1 MKRSIR
7 SLSAPLALACLFSA
21 GCENDT
27 NGLNVGPRDVS
38 ANPASLDF
46 GMQHT
51 DTAVTQTVTVK
62 NTGGDDL
69 HVFDLSL
76 SSDDELYRIAGTSPA
91 VAAPFTLKSGDSV
104 DVEIRF
110 QPTTPGSEPVSLVIE
125 SDDPDEA
132 QFEVPLTGIGFQE
145 QTDVIEQG
153 TQYSADILFVVD
165 DSGSMGNDQTKLANS
180 FSTFIDWLIQHA
192 ISFHIGVTTT
202 DMTSGG
208 AGGAFVGSPRVLKN
222 DTPNLVAEFTDNVHV
237 GTSGSASEK
246 GLDAAVAALTYPN
259 ISGDNAGFLRDD
271 AKLFVIFVSDE
282 EDQSTES
289 VSYYVDL
296 LTAVKDGNTDDL
308 FLAAIAGPAPS
319 GCTGDG
325 TAPAAFRY
333 NEAIA
338 LTGGLFGS
346 ICDSD
351 FGVTLQNLAFEIT
364 SPTAEFFLTYVP
376 DLETLKV
383 KVDGIVQPDDRW
395 DFVSFSNSVV
405 FEEAWVPEMGA
416 DVSIEYSAIDTP

>member
-1 MKRSIR
+1 MKRLVGG
-7 SLSAPLALACLFSA
+7 LSAPLAFACLFVT

-27 NGLNVGPRDVS
+27 NGLNVGPRDVTAS
-38 ANPASLDF
+38 PAALDF

-76 SSDDELYRIAGTSPA
+76 SPDEEVYRIAGTSPA
-91 VAAPFTLKSGDSV
+91 VAAPFTLKAGDSV

-110 QPTTPGSEPVSLVIE
+110 QPTLPGSDPVALVIE

-132 QFEVPLTGIGFQE
+132 QLEVPLSGTGFRE
-145 QTDVIEQG
+145 QTDVVEQG

-180 FSTFIDWLIQHA
+180 FSTFIDWLIQHT

-202 DMTSGG
+202 DMSSGG
-208 AGGAFVGSPRVLKN
+208 AAGAFVGSPRILKN
-222 DTPNLVAEFTDNVHV
+222 DTPNLVAEFNDNVHV
-237 GTSGSASEK
+237 GTGGSASEK
-246 GLDAAVAALTYPN
+246 GLDGAVAALTYPN
-259 ISGDNAGFLRDD
+259 IANENAGFLRDD
-271 AKLFVIFVSDE
+271 AKLFVVFVSDE
-282 EDQSTES
+282 EDQSTEP

-296 LTAVKDGNTDDL
+296 LTAVKDGNADDL
-308 FLAAIAGPAPS
+308 FLAAITGPATGS
-319 GCTGDG
+319 CSGDG
-325 TAPAAFRY
+325 TAPAAPRY

-338 LTGGLFGS
+338 LTGGLMGS

-383 KVDGIVQPDDRW
+383 KVDDVQQPPDRW
-395 DFVSFSNSVV
+395 DFVTSSNSVV

>member
-1 MKRSIR
+1 MNRF
-7 SLSAPLALACLFSA
+7 AGGVCALLFTFAVA

-27 NGLNVGPRDVS
+27 SGLNVGPRDIS
-38 ANPASLDF
+38 ANPGALDF
-46 GMQHT
+46 GFQHT
-51 DTAVTQTVTVK
+51 ETTITQTVTLK

-69 HVFDLSL
+69 HVFELALSP
-76 SSDDELYRIAGTSPA
+76 DDETYRIAGTSPA
-91 VAAPFTLKSGDSV
+91 VAAPFVLHAGDTV

-110 QPTTPGSEPVSLVIE
+110 QPMLPGPVPVNLVVE
-125 SDDPDEA
+125 SDDPDEGT
-132 QFEVPLTGIGFQE
+132 FLVPLDGNGFRE

-180 FSTFIDWLIQHA
+180 FSTFINWLIDHT

-202 DMTSGG
+202 DMSSGG
-208 AGGAFVGSPRVLKN
+208 LQGTLNGSPKVLKN

-246 GLDAAVAALTYPN
+246 GLDGAVAALTYPN
-259 ISGDNAGFLRDD
+259 IANDNAGFLRED
-271 AKLFVIFVSDE
+271 AKLFVVFVSDE
-282 EDQSTES
+282 EDQSSES

-296 LTAVKDGNTDDL
+296 LTAVKDGDPNDL
-308 FLAAIAGPAPS
+308 FLAAITGPATS
-319 GCTGDG
+319 SCSGDG
-325 TAPAAFRY
+325 TGQAAPRY

-338 LTGGLFGS
+338 LTGGLYGS
-346 ICDSD
+346 ICDAD
-351 FGVTLQNLAFEIT
+351 FGLTLQNLAFEIT

-383 KVDGIVQPDDRW
+383 KVDGVQQAPDRW
-395 DFVSFSNSVV
+395 SYEEAPNSVV
-405 FEEAWVPEMGA
+405 FEAAYVPAMGA

>member
-1 MKRSIR
+1 MKR
-7 SLSAPLALACLFSA
+7 LVGGACALVVALASA
-21 GCENDT
+21 GCENDSS
-27 NGLNVGPRDVS
+27 GLNVGPRDIS
-38 ANPASLDF
+38 ANPGELEF
-46 GMQHT
+46 GLQHT
-51 DTAVTQTVTVK
+51 DTTATQIVTLK
-62 NTGGDDL
+62 NAGGDDL
-69 HVFDLSL
+69 HVFEMAISPDL
-76 SSDDELYRIAGTSPA
+76 ELYQIAGTSPA
-91 VAAPFTLKSGDSV
+91 VAAPFTLASGDTV

-110 QPTTPGSEPVSLVIE
+110 QPTNPGGDAMSLVVE

-132 QFEVPLTGIGFQE
+132 VFEIPLGGTGFKE

-180 FSTFIDWLIQHA
+180 FSTFITWLLDHT

-202 DMTSGG
+202 DMSTGG
-208 AGGAFVGSPRVLKN
+208 NQGTFYGSPKVLEN

-246 GLDAAVAALTYPN
+246 GLDGAVAALTYPN
-259 ISGDNAGFLRDD
+259 IANENAGFLRDD
-271 AKLFVIFVSDE
+271 AKLFVVFVSDE

-296 LTAVKDGNTDDL
+296 LTAVKDGNPEDL
-308 FLAAIAGPAPS
+308 FLAAIAGPATGS
-319 GCTGDG
+319 CSGDG
-325 TAPAAFRY
+325 TAPAAPRY

-338 LTGGLFGS
+338 LTGGLYGS

-364 SPTAEFFLTYVP
+364 SPTAEFFLSYIP
-376 DLETLKV
+376 DLDTLKV
-383 KVDGIVQPDDRW
+383 KVDGVQQGEDRW
-395 DFVSFSNSVV
+395 SYNPFTNSVV
-405 FEEAWVPEMGA
+405 FDAAYVPPMGA